1 MKASGRVRI
10 SSRRPLVWLAL
21 LALLTVFFPGRIWT
35 TMLVG
40 FAGLLLL
47 SYLWLRLL
55 ARSVTGSRRLR
66 FGWVAVGDRLSEQ
79 FKLANSGPLPA
90 FWVEV
95 VDHSNLPGYAA
106 GIVQSVGSGQ
116 TTQWRKSAI
125 CEQRGQYRLGPWQ
138 LRLSDP
144 FGIFTVELPMSA
156 GDEII
161 IHPPTDAQL
170 PVPLPV
176 GRSSGRARSSRRDFQ
191 ATVNASAVREFQP
204 GDPLRWIHW
213 PTSAR
218 RDEFMV
224 RQFDLDAAGDIWLLL
239 DMQAD
244 IQVGRGAEGSEE
256 QAVLTA
262 AALSAQGLQRNRGVG
277 LAGYGQEPRL
287 LPPGHGQ
294 GQQWNLLRQLA
305 LIRAD
310 GDTPLARALADL
322 ARIARRGSVV
332 VVITPNAGAEWLPA
346 LLALAERGI
355 RCHPILLERA
365 SFAAAGAT
373 EPSSL
378 PLYDT
383 LRRAGFDVSLLY
395 RGDIRRSRQ
404 NEELRGFWEF
414 RTTPTGRAIVVRRPD
429 FVDAG

>member
-1 MKASGRVRI
+1 
-10 SSRRPLVWLAL
+10 
-21 LALLTVFFPGRIWT
+21 
-35 TMLVG
+35 MLVG
-40 FAGLLLL
+40 FGGLLLV
-47 SYLWLRLL
+47 SFIWLRLL
-55 ARSVTGSRRLR
+55 AGSVGGSRRLR

-79 FKLANSGPLPA
+79 FQLVNNGPLPA

-95 VDHSNLPGYAA
+95 VDHSNVPGYAA
-106 GIVQSVGSGQ
+106 GIVQSVGPGQ
-116 TTQWRKSAI
+116 TTQWRKSAV
-125 CEQRGQYRLGPWQ
+125 CQQRGQYRLGPWH

-161 IHPPTDAQL
+161 IHPPTDALL

-176 GRSSGRARSSRRDFQ
+176 GRSSGRARSRLRDFQ
-191 ATVNASAVREFQP
+191 ATVNASAVREYQP

-239 DMQAD
+239 DMQRD
-244 IQVGRGAEGSEE
+244 VQVGSGADGTEE

-262 AALSAQGLQRNRGVG
+262 AALAAQGLQRNRGVG
-277 LAGYGQEPRL
+277 LAGYGQVPRL

-294 GQQWNLLRQLA
+294 GQQWSLLRQLA

-310 GDTPLARALADL
+310 GDTPLRRALADL
-322 ARIARRGSVV
+322 QTVVRRGAVV
-332 VVITPNAGAEWLPA
+332 TVITPSASADWLPS
-346 LLALAERGI
+346 LLALSERGI

-365 SFAAAGAT
+365 SFAVGGASLPPPASST
-373 EPSSL
+373 TDSSL
-378 PLYDT
+378 SLYDM
-383 LRRAGFDVSLLY
+383 LRRAGFDASLLY
-395 RGDIRRSRQ
+395 RGDIRRSRRD
-404 NEELRGFWEF
+404 EDRRGFWEF
-414 RTTPTGRAIVVRRPD
+414 RTTPTGKAIVVRRPD
-429 FVDAG
+429 FVDAR